1 LEDFLANPLH
11 NEDKVRGKGVK
22 KDFDSDDFNH
32 AADIAIAIDDCENT
46 EKSLIQRLARRT
58 AARQPKKALLVSFG
72 ITILLSAL
80 GPLIAGGLELTT
92 DTKG

>member
-32 AADIAIAIDDCENT
+32 AADIAIAVET
-46 EKSLIQRLARRT
+46 
-58 AARQPKKALLVSFG
+58 SF
-72 ITILLSAL
+72 
-80 GPLIAGGLELTT
+80 
-92 DTKG
+92 